1 VNAVSTPP
9 LDSTGWRYP
18 RAHPSLP
25 ESYHSIGVPKGI
37 GFWRKALAF
46 AVVPLVWF
54 TSERRKMGEFVNGAM
69 LRAVA
74 WTVAFV
80 IMGLNGWLLVGAVK
94 EWVA

>member
-1 VNAVSTPP
+1 MQLS
-9 LDSTGWRYP
+9 
-18 RAHPSLP
+18 
-25 ESYHSIGVPKGI
+25 
-37 GFWRKALAF
+37 F

-54 TSERRKMGEFVNGAM
+54 TSERRKMRDFVNGSV